1 MDVGFD
7 SRALFRVTVPEHSVF
22 TESLNRFLR
31 SPIDVRLVPDEDDRK
46 ISTRSVVRHTQV
58 HALGHGGDR
67 ASHAFLDLQLLLYGT
82 HEIVGEIASSGQ
94 NHVAQVVQQSV
105 GGFLGHTYV
114 ATQKSLVSAATRRDP
129 EEDIDSSVGVST
141 EL

>member
-7 SRALFRVTVPEHSVF
+7 PRALFRITVPEYSVL
-22 TESLNRFLR
+22 TKSLNRFLR
-31 SPIDVRLVPDEDDRK
+31 SPIDVRHVPDKDNRK
-46 ISTRSVVRHTQV
+46 VSTRSVVRHTQV
-58 HALGHGGDR
+58 HALGLAGDR
-67 ASHAFLDLQLLLYGT
+67 ASHPFLDLQLFLNVT

-94 NHVAQVVQQSV
+94 NHEAQVVQHLI
-105 GGFLGHTYV
+105 GGFLGHSYV